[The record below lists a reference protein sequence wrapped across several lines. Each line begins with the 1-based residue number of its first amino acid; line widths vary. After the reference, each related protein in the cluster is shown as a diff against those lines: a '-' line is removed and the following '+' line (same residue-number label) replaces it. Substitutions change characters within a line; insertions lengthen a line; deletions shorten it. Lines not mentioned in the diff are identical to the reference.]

1 MFIIC
6 QVLSPIILY
15 LVVMISVSMF
25 ETIASISIFQSIAYI
40 VLGFATAF
48 LSLEVAWHFAACKI
62 PDKSIKPCL
71 YKQLRILDW
80 KSNMLII
87 GMIVGMVFVCTL
99 FMLPLHESLA
109 SPR

>member
-1 MFIIC
+1 
-6 QVLSPIILY
+6 
-15 LVVMISVSMF
+15 MF
-25 ETIASISIFQSIAYI
+25 ENIASIGIFQSIAYI
-40 VLGFATAF
+40 VLGFATAL

-62 PDKSIKPCL
+62 PDKSMKPCL

-80 KSNMLII
+80 KSNILFI
-87 GMIVGMVFVCTL
+87 GIIVGIVFVCAL